1 MISQAPASSAPL
13 RALSEHMRQWLA
25 GWFSPGL
32 VQLRRI
38 GWETC
43 SGHML
48 ERIMQVGWA
57 GRRGGGGKCFRH
69 AAEAVHPPRRS
80 TRQ

>member
-1 MISQAPASSAPL
+1 MRGDLLSVIRQSPASSAPL

-43 SGHML
+43 SGQML
-48 ERIMQVGWA
+48 ERIMQVGGA
-57 GRRGGGGKCFRH
+57 GRRWEMLQACC
-69 AAEAVHPPRRS
+69 
-80 TRQ
+80 